1 MIERFD
7 IFTIE
12 NNGEPV
18 WLGTA
23 GDMQSVRLRVSQM
36 ASTKS
41 VQRFLV
47 LDQKT
52 GKKTYISAEEVLS
65 AGPKAPNSSA
75 NSVPA

>member
-1 MIERFD
+1 MIQRFD
-7 IFTIE
+7 IFAIE
-12 NNGEPV
+12 NDGEPV

-23 GDMQSVRLRVSQM
+23 EDMQSARLRVSQM

-41 VQRFLV
+41 VQQFLV

-52 GKKTYISAEEVLS
+52 GKKTYISAEEVLP

>member
-1 MIERFD
+1 
-7 IFTIE
+7 
-12 NNGEPV
+12 
-18 WLGTA
+18 
-23 GDMQSVRLRVSQM
+23 MQSARLRVSQM

-41 VQRFLV
+41 VQQFLV

-52 GKKTYISAEEVLS
+52 GKKTYISAEEVLP